1 MNSPYLK
8 AVAGIAVLATSVLS
22 VACIDDNYDLS
33 DIDTTTELKVN
44 DLTVP
49 VNFKDIYLDNI
60 IDLDD
65 SNPDAVIKI
74 IDVNGTKYYY
84 FQKDGNFDAYPKTI
98 APVEAPAPDHIESST
113 IHIYATSTAAPQAAG
128 DGDDCT
134 EYAVTPYHTDFDY
147 PVGSDGNPKV
157 DPSIKAISAVRM
169 KDTAPMYITLDF
181 SSDAIAAKASRVE
194 LHDLV
199 ITVPE
204 GMTAHYG
211 ATASS
216 EGKITIPYLEST
228 TGRISVRLKVSALDF
243 VTDSEPKGKEVTD
256 GKFDFTERVGVES
269 GRFLVFPDAGFTS
282 ADMPSEIDFNTDYD
296 MTGFT
301 VDMFSGSFDYAIDFD
316 EIDPFEL
323 TDLPDFLTGPQT
335 NVILAKPMLTLEV
348 NSPVARYGLECI
360 TGLTLTA
367 ERNNGG
373 ASRSEVLD
381 AFEVTDASDYQLHV
395 LAPDRS
401 VIDAESFP
409 AGTPVFFTPFPGL
422 GNILSGEGLPEIVR
436 VDFTSPAEPSPRVI
450 GDATDFPLGVDLEQ
464 VHGEYT
470 FAAPLALADGSSIIY
485 TKTQDGWNDEDVDAI
500 AISKLKITAKLT
512 SDIPAGA
519 KVYIR
524 PVDTAGN
531 RIPLTNAETA
541 YATMP
546 AMASNHEVSLEL
558 LGDIRHLDGIY
569 IEAIADDFDGTTL
582 SPDFTIK
589 VSDLRATVTGTYTK
603 EF

>member
-1 MNSPYLK
+1 M
-8 AVAGIAVLATSVLS
+8 
-22 VACIDDNYDLS
+22 
-33 DIDTTTELKVN
+33 
-44 DLTVP
+44 
-49 VNFKDIYLDNI
+49 
-60 IDLDD
+60 
-65 SNPDAVIKI
+65 
-74 IDVNGTKYYY
+74 
-84 FQKDGNFDAYPKTI
+84 
-98 APVEAPAPDHIESST
+98 
-113 IHIYATSTAAPQAAG
+113 
-128 DGDDCT
+128 
-134 EYAVTPYHTDFDY
+134 
-147 PVGSDGNPKV
+147 
-157 DPSIKAISAVRM
+157 
-169 KDTAPMYITLDF
+169 
-181 SSDAIAAKASRVE
+181 
-194 LHDLV
+194 
-199 ITVPE
+199 
-204 GMTAHYG
+204 
-211 ATASS
+211 
-216 EGKITIPYLEST
+216 
-228 TGRISVRLKVSALDF
+228 RLKVSALDF